1 MDSRLK
7 DCERKTAHQFKI
19 LQLREKISIKPSG
32 LSTLNYE
39 TKFGLNSFSKHSQDI
54 RPVNFNGGTT
64 VGNGQTDYNYSRSE
78 EMASLNRKTIDTNQL
93 IMGMTTHISKKS
105 AEERIAPPQP
115 QGQNDWDNP
124 FRGPNNPHLMD
135 TVKSKDSQEG
145 AYVAPNQ
152 PGLGEETDH
161 TVLGLDTVQNDNQ
174 NGYKPPHSRGRG
186 EFTPA
191 ELLSTPF
198 LTQAKAELARER
210 EEARARAEEAQ
221 READTTP
228 HEPEEDELHGSP
240 QGDEAYIQEGEEEE
254 QGDERLP
261 HLLPNDQDEEP
272 EEDEGQVIEPVT
284 YLGGYEEEE
293 RSPAEEQ
300 EGEEEEVFTMTHK
313 QSHIVYV
320 PENSEPLPHNMTV
333 GIPAGMGSFDEP
345 VGEGE
350 ATPQGS
356 QEREAVP
363 Q

>member
-7 DCERKTAHQFKI
+7 DCERKTAHQFKM

-64 VGNGQTDYNYSRSE
+64 AGIEQTDYNYSRSE

-105 AEERIAPPQP
+105 AEERPAPQA
-115 QGQNDWDNP
+115 QGQSDWDNP

-152 PGLGEETDH
+152 PGLEEERGH
-161 TVLGLDTVQNDNQ
+161 AALGLDTVQSDNQ
-174 NGYKPPHSRGRG
+174 NGYQPPHSRGRR

-210 EEARARAEEAQ
+210 EETRARAEETQKHEETA
-221 READTTP
+221 P

-240 QGDEAYIQEGEEEE
+240 QGDDAYIQEGEEEE
-254 QGDERLP
+254 QGDQGLP
-261 HLLPNDQDEEP
+261 HLLPNDQDQEP
-272 EEDEGQVIEPVT
+272 EDDEGQVIEPVT

-300 EGEEEEVFTMTHK
+300 DGEEEEVFTMTHK
-313 QSHIVYV
+313 QSRIVYV
-320 PENSEPLPHNMTV
+320 PEGSEPLPHNMTV
-333 GIPAGMGSFDEP
+333 GVPVGMGSFDEP
-345 VGEGE
+345 AGEGE

-356 QEREAVP
+356 QDREAVP